1 LRITKERKM
10 RNYLVNYRA
19 FYNGK
24 WRKAVKVV
32 AAYSELDAYVKADIW
47 QQLIINIK
55 AEQ

>member
-1 LRITKERKM
+1 MRITKARKM

-19 FYNGK
+19 FYDGK